1 MKVDNTIDKMEKE
14 RPVFIRRADI
24 GKKDVMDAMGYDPF
38 KPDKS
43 PPRFKRKRVM
53 STAITRRAA

>member
-14 RPVFIRRADI
+14 RPIFIRRADI
-24 GKKDVMDAMGYDPF
+24 GKKDVMDAMGYDPL

-43 PPRFKRKRVM
+43 PPRF
-53 STAITRRAA
+53 